1 LNLQEGD
8 GDRNMCKDHRLEC
21 QHAREIIDRNGD
33 VACDKDWDA
42 GPCPHARYSES
53 SAGNYGLCFKGMS
66 VD

>member
-1 LNLQEGD
+1 
-8 GDRNMCKDHRLEC
+8 MCKDHRLEC

-33 VACDKDWDA
+33 VACAKDWDA
-42 GPCPHARYSES
+42 GPCLHARYSES